1 MRSAFFECQNWN
13 DCIVTFQSILYLFEM
28 YKIFLQSMRV
38 AFAKILKMYF
48 PEAELLREGFNKKHR
63 KNCEC
68 CPLSLLILGNN
79 DCHEL
84 RFSTV

>member
-48 PEAELLREGFNKKHR
+48 PEAELLRRGSI
-63 KNCEC
+63 KN
-68 CPLSLLILGNN
+68 IARIANAVQ
-79 DCHEL
+79 CH
-84 RFSTV
+84 S